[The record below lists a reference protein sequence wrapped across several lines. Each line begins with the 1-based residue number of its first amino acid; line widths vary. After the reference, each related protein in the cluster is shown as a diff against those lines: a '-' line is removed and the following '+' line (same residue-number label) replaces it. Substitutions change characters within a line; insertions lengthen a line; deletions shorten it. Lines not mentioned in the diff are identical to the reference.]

1 MVVRRT
7 FRTKAFMLMLTL
19 LIVHRSSPCLFAGEP
34 DTNDSEDFFEMSL
47 EELMN
52 VKITTHSKKE
62 EKLFRTPAAAYVL
75 TGEDI
80 RRSGATTVADAL
92 RMVPGLQVARIT
104 SSKWAVTARGFN
116 SEFSK
121 KMLILIDGRSIYNPH
136 WGGVRRDTQEVMLED
151 VQRIEVIRGPGGT
164 LWGPNAINGI
174 INVITKN
181 AKDTQGTLL
190 VGGGGSEE
198 RGFGKVRYGDK
209 INENTH
215 YRVYAEYFDRAGSTL
230 RNGDSGRDSW
240 QSAQGGFR
248 IDGDPTHRDQWTL
261 LGDIH
266 DADVGQLVTRR
277 FLAPPFG
284 ETVFHE
290 NTVTTGNLLGRWK
303 RTFSEESDMIW
314 QVYYDRRRRVEEL
327 ICETFNTYDIDFQH
341 RFQTND
347 RHEITW
353 GVGYRYY
360 RHTLDGSFN
369 YSLDPRHRDMYL
381 YSGFLQDRISLV
393 PDKLELTVG
402 SKLLDHYSTGFE
414 YQPSGR
420 LLWTPD
426 RRNSVWG
433 AITRAVRT
441 PNRIDRDSRIR
452 LAAFQTGPTVSI
464 LEVHGN
470 RDIDSEDVIAYELGY
485 RTRATDKLSFDIAGF
500 VNVYDDLVS
509 SESRPPISEPGLTIL
524 PNVFENNLDGETYGA
539 EISTTYFAA
548 KNWRLSA
555 GYAFLQMQ
563 LHPKNPNTSRD
574 AVIEG
579 QSPHNEFHL
588 RSFYCPTENLDVDF
602 LLYYVDS
609 LPSED
614 VSSYVRF
621 DARLGW
627 HITPNM
633 ELSVVGQN
641 LFEDEHFEFGGE
653 AGQFPT
659 AVERGFYIKLKYLF

>member
-1 MVVRRT
+1 
-7 FRTKAFMLMLTL
+7 L
-19 LIVHRSSPCLFAGEP
+19 AGGH
-34 DTNDSEDFFEMSL
+34 DANDREDLFEMSL

-52 VKITTHSKKE
+52 VEITTPSKKE
-62 EKLFRTPAAAYVL
+62 EKLLRTPAAAYVL
-75 TGEDI
+75 TGEEI

-92 RMVPGLQVARIT
+92 RMVPGLQVARVT

-151 VQRIEVIRGPGGT
+151 VERIEVIRGPGGT

-174 INVITKN
+174 INVITKD
-181 AKDTQGTLL
+181 AKETQGTLL

-209 INENTH
+209 INENTY

-248 IDGDPTHRDQWTL
+248 IDGDPTQRDEWTL

-290 NTVTTGNLLGRWK
+290 NNVTTGNILGRWK

-327 ICETFNTYDIDFQH
+327 ISETFNTYDIDFQH

-369 YSLDPRHRDMYL
+369 YSLSPRHRDMYL

-426 RRNSVWG
+426 QRNSVWG

-452 LAAFQTGPTVSI
+452 LLAFQTGPTVTSI
-464 LEVHGN
+464 EAFGN
-470 RDIDSEDVIAYELGY
+470 RDIDSEEVVAYEIGY

-509 SESRPPISEPGLTIL
+509 TERREPIPEPGLTIL

-539 EISTTYFAA
+539 EISTTYEAS

-563 LHPKNPNTSRD
+563 LHPKNPNAWRD

-588 RSFYCPTENLDVDF
+588 RSFYCLTDNLDVDL

-614 VSSYVRF
+614 VSSYIRF

-653 AGQFPT
+653 AGQFP
-659 AVERGFYIKLKYLF
+659 AAAERGFYIKLTYLF